1 MDDITIDWSAVAS
14 AAAQIALILV
24 VTIAVLWLLRRAICR
39 VVSAHISKVREETAE
54 DQQLRMEILSVVAIR
69 VVSILVWITAG
80 ALILGATGLNVAPL
94 AVVLGF
100 IAIAIAFAL
109 QNVARDYIRG
119 FLIYMEDWFRVGEVA
134 SVGIDPGG
142 TNVTG
147 MVVAMGFR
155 CTVFRD
161 LDGTMHIIPNNRI
174 ELAAN
179 MGRDWARI
187 NLDVSV
193 AYKENLDE
201 VIRVINDVCLDLKD
215 DAAWGEDL
223 LTVPHVERVNDLGDS
238 GIDIKIL
245 ADTKPLR
252 QWALTGELR
261 KRLKDRFDIEG
272 IEIPWPHSKVYF
284 GEAPTGK
291 DTLN

>member
-1 MDDITIDWSAVAS
+1 MDDITIDWSAVA
-14 AAAQIALILV
+14 AAAAEIALILV
-24 VTIAVLWLLRRAICR
+24 VAVVAIWLLRRVICR
-39 VVSAHISKVREETAE
+39 VVSAHISSVREETAE
-54 DQQLRMEILSVVAIR
+54 DQQFRTEILSIVAVR

-80 ALILGATGLNVAPL
+80 AMILGAIGLDVVPL
-94 AVVLGF
+94 AAVLGVIF
-100 IAIAIAFAL
+100 IAIAFTL
-109 QNVARDYIRG
+109 QNIARDYIRG
-119 FLIYMEDWFRVGEVA
+119 FLIYMEDWFRIGEVA

-142 TNVTG
+142 TNVMGT
-147 MVVAMGFR
+147 VVAMGFR
-155 CTVFRD
+155 RTVLRD

-201 VIRVINDVCLDLKD
+201 VIRVINDVCLDLKE

-284 GEAPTGK
+284 GEVPTGK
-291 DTLN
+291 DSLN